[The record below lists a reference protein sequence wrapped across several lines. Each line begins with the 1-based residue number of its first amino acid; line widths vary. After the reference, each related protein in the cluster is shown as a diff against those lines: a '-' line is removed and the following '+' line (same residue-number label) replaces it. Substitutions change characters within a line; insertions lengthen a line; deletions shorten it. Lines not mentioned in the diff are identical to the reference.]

1 MGLFGR
7 RKKTLHEQLA
17 DAGGIALGAES
28 GADRGLIAEPPGW
41 DGEAR
46 GVTGI
51 HGVPRPRRWDTVVTA
66 DAPGLHGDAVHFAVV
81 EDGTL
86 IVDEDE
92 PDDAL
97 APLAD
102 AVEQTLRPPYR
113 AEAVR
118 REESTWAVAA
128 SRIAVAVV
136 RDVIGDEVEL
146 TSTRDGKV
154 LRVDGVT
161 RLGSARALERIGEAV
176 GTEYVVRGSR
186 LDGDLWEVDSS
197 AL

>member
-1 MGLFGR
+1 MGLFRR

-17 DAGGIALGAES
+17 DAGGIALGG
-28 GADRGLIAEPPGW
+28 GAGVDRGLSAQPPSW

-46 GVTGI
+46 GATGI

-66 DAPGLHGDAVHFAVV
+66 EAPGLRGDTVHFAALENGTLVV
-81 EDGTL
+81 E
-86 IVDEDE
+86 EDE

-97 APLAD
+97 TPLAD
-102 AVEQTLRPPYR
+102 SVEQTLRPPYR

-118 REESTWAVAA
+118 RGDTSWGVAA
-128 SRIAVAVV
+128 RRIAVAVV
-136 RDVIGDEVEL
+136 SDVLGDEVEL

-176 GTEYVVRGSR
+176 GTEYVVRASR
-186 LDGDLWEVDSS
+186 LDDELWEVEASP
-197 AL
+197 L